1 MDGFDEAKMKQL
13 QMLKE
18 KMKISKAQKA
28 DEVKKTEETFT
39 HDVKNV
45 RSFESE
51 DLRYNKPGKRIVDV
65 FPANRK
71 ITHIKGN
78 RYTVQLKNGGTAY
91 TGKVKNGT
99 VRLANGTDTFDTPLD
114 FQEVMKRKNEKKRRE
129 LQRNNP
135 NNVNNFMGIKHVP
148 WGNKRGGMTASSAFR
163 GMNNR
168 HGNIRNGKQD
178 NKDGYN
184 NGNNE
189 DVHLRSAYSG
199 HVEDQGNDSPKG
211 RSNDMQDGDLLNGNS
226 LRNSDSQ
233 NVDDTKEEQSFG
245 TGVIRNTKSLN
256 SGPFKNFFA
265 QNGMFKEQQLDNT
278 SPFSQNV
285 LSESFP
291 GTYMNNNGSN
301 TMNWPGL
308 NGNSLHR
315 VKLNANVGSDDL
327 GSGGF
332 SRSAFGS
339 GGFSSNGIG
348 SDIVDNG
355 IVGKGSFGSE
365 HIDNGIV
372 GKGSFGSEHIDNG
385 VVGRGGF
392 GSDNVVNDNVDS
404 NVVGSSGFGRDIVDD
419 SSNVDSGNLGS
430 GSFGSGNLG
439 SGSFGSGNLGSGSF
453 GSGNLGSGGFGSGNL
468 GSGGFGSGIGSSIFG
483 RSSFSNSLTN
493 FGRSNLFS
501 SLAAKVNS
509 QNDGKTCKGSIG
521 NGAFNNKEVH
531 DRETKPLDDSDGVK
545 GNPFDSKGASNN
557 SNSANGS
564 LSGSRLNST
573 QNIPN
578 SNGKNDLLDSTINS
592 RGNPFFTSNS
602 KVSIFNSTGSI
613 FNKTTG
619 ITNSPFGSISNDNN
633 CVSNNTSK
641 KNIFGNVVADNN
653 AFRKTDKEKSIFGS
667 SGSGNN
673 IFGMSTPGKNPF
685 CSATSPIIGGT
696 AENSRI
702 FSNARGLTVGTAFNS
717 CSHEFSAK
725 APGICS
731 DKLVCD
737 ANGFKSKGVNIES
750 NVVMNTGG
758 NIVENAGKDGNV
770 CENNGTVSKSIDLI
784 TTNNRL
790 INESCIERS
799 SDGISGFGDYNGN
812 GEGKTDFGKSGA
824 SLSGFS
830 SYTSM
835 GAMQNKS
842 SFGRNTSNPFSSNEV
857 NSRVVTFNGT
867 LSHAENMRSGFP
879 NELAYGGIEENVNNS
894 RDSNNA
900 NGKCVQN
907 DIRVHNGSNNSSN
920 NCTVGSSDGGGVGIA
935 QQKDEMIET
944 LSNHHACGWDPKQ
957 DLLRASAE
965 NSNPRE
971 NDCDGDDTTGTNE
984 GREGKNI
991 RKKISNCFNNMIPSI
1006 FSSPSRKTEEVVDTI
1021 GENKKEERIGN
1032 EYVLQNLGIPMN
1044 MSHNSEVLLSEE
1056 KESKVEE
1063 GRISESM
1070 PGIGNKEVIYRQD
1083 SSSNNMDRTH
1093 PRCDTNVDASDSR
1106 RTFTVSDD
1114 MSNIQISTVDKGN
1127 DLKTNSQ
1134 TDGGQG
1140 TLLFSGEKSTFSSKL
1155 KAMKKKLSSKIRTD
1169 NNCSNIASTNIFGY
1183 ANGNHLNSN
1192 PPSSMT
1198 DLLSKSGPYQGD
1210 INGKGYMPSLYDT
1223 ESRKPQQSMYKNEQN
1238 EVANNRS
1245 DEQKNENT
1253 FGRFTEQHVNNS
1265 LNINAHNFESKVD
1278 FEKYSQVY
1286 KNMNYINKNMNYVGK
1301 CVPLTAEDVNNYVDA
1316 NLKCTRNYD
1325 ELSSA
1330 NKNFLETA
1338 KEMGNSVKTNEQLK
1352 SVVYDLNK
1360 NISRNACANASVT
1373 EEEDRLMSS
1382 SRNMTTTQLEYR
1394 NMEERSTH
1402 LLKSENANEKEIAF
1416 SGCNFATRRTISHI
1430 NNKKMT
1436 AMEKLTLINQRMRD
1450 ISTSEEAYSKDKIPE
1465 SAKKIMERED
1475 FALKNKSPQ
1484 TENEKKKVPR
1494 KMKPFVSSECSESFR
1509 NTFYPNEN
1517 NTYNI
1522 FSLKNLSNLDILKT
1536 YTGYSNNNGGEC
1548 DMYNNAHFSQGD
1560 VNAKY
1565 AENMKMSSSSN
1576 SATIPSTYFNEGNN
1590 NFKDSKMGMNNNNK
1604 MNTKNM
1610 DTNSLMYTNPYP
1622 ITSIRELNRRID
1634 YNAEN
1639 DVYTVNNNI
1648 NHLNSRSRVS
1658 EEKRAKYISKMER
1671 ELNSQT
1677 ELITNIYGSLE
1688 KNNFI
1693 YGNHQGANYDEGIN
1707 SGSDKSNKGIEVRKR
1722 NYDDITTNG
1731 SNDNVQNENLFSEQK
1746 KKVKTESN
1754 MENAEKEKNFSPKA
1768 NSERTE
1774 KGSNS
1779 SFINMSTYVREI
1791 RNAKTL
1797 DDISMNLSDYTMH
1810 SEKILCDLIND
1821 NLNMTLKISSLDDLP
1836 FLFEDLQ

>member
-71 ITHIKGN
+71 IAHIKGN
-78 RYTVQLKNGGTAY
+78 RYTIQLKNGGTAY

-135 NNVNNFMGIKHVP
+135 NSVNNFMGIKHAP
-148 WGNKRGGMTASSAFR
+148 WGNKRGGMTTSSAFR
-163 GMNNR
+163 GMNYR
-168 HGNIRNGKQD
+168 QGNMRNGKQD

-184 NGNNE
+184 KGNNE
-189 DVHLRSAYSG
+189 DIHLRSTYSD
-199 HVEDQGNDSPKG
+199 HVEGQGNDSPKE
-211 RSNDMQDGDLLNGNS
+211 RSNDMQDGDILNGNS
-226 LRNSDSQ
+226 VRNSDSQ
-233 NVDDTKEEQSFG
+233 NVDDTKEEHSFG
-245 TGVIRNTKSLN
+245 TGAIRNTKSLN

-265 QNGMFKEQQLDNT
+265 QNGMFKEQQLGNT

-291 GTYMNNNGSN
+291 RTCMSNNGSN

-315 VKLNANVGSDDL
+315 VKLSANVGSGDL

-332 SRSAFGS
+332 SKSAFSS
-339 GGFSSNGIG
+339 GGFSSNGIS
-348 SDIVDNG
+348 SDIVDND
-355 IVGKGSFGSE
+355 IVGRGSFGSE
-365 HIDNGIV
+365 NIDNGIV
-372 GKGSFGSEHIDNG
+372 G
-385 VVGRGGF
+385 RGGL
-392 GSDNVVNDNVDS
+392 GSDNVDNDNVDS
-404 NVVGSSGFGRDIVDD
+404 NIVRSSGFGRDIVD
-419 SSNVDSGNLGS
+419 SANVDSDNVGS
-430 GSFGSGNLG
+430 SG
-439 SGSFGSGNLGSGSF
+439 F
-453 GSGNLGSGGFGSGNL
+453 GSGGFGSGNGGSSCF
-468 GSGGFGSGIGSSIFG
+468 GSGCFGSGNGGIGSSIFG
-483 RSSFSNSLTN
+483 RGSFSNSLTN

-509 QNDGKTCKGSIG
+509 QNDDKTCKGSIG
-521 NGAFNNKEVH
+521 NGVFNNKEVH
-531 DRETKPLDDSDGVK
+531 GRETKPLGDSDGVK
-545 GNPFDSKGASNN
+545 GNPFDLKGATNN
-557 SNSANGS
+557 SNNANDS
-564 LSGSRLNST
+564 LSGSRLSST

-578 SNGKNDLLDSTINS
+578 CNGKNDVLDRTINS
-592 RGNPFFTSNS
+592 SGNPFSPTNN

-633 CVSNNTSK
+633 CVSNNTSR

-653 AFRKTDKEKSIFGS
+653 AFRKADNEKSIFGS
-667 SGSGNN
+667 SASGNN

-696 AENSRI
+696 TESSRI

-717 CSHEFSAK
+717 CSDEFSAK

-731 DKLVCD
+731 DKLVYD
-737 ANGFKSKGVNIES
+737 ANGFKNEGGNNES
-750 NVVMNTGG
+750 NVVMNTDG
-758 NIVENAGKDGNV
+758 NVLANVGKNGNV
-770 CENNGTVSKSIDLI
+770 CENSGTVSKSIDLI

-790 INESCIERS
+790 INESCNNRS
-799 SDGISGFGDYNGN
+799 RDGISGTVDNNGD
-812 GEGKTDFGKSGA
+812 GEGKKDFGKSGS

-842 SFGRNTSNPFSSNEV
+842 LFDRNASKPFSSNEL
-857 NSRVVTFNGT
+857 NSRVVKFNGT
-867 LSHAENMRSGFP
+867 LSHAENMRSDFP
-879 NELAYGGIEENVNNS
+879 NEHAYGGIEENVNNS

-900 NGKCVQN
+900 QGECVRN

-920 NCTVGSSDGGGVGIA
+920 ECTVGSSDSGGVGIA
-935 QQKDEMIET
+935 QQKDETIET

-957 DLLRASAE
+957 DLLHASAE
-965 NSNPRE
+965 NSNSRE
-971 NDCDGDDTTGTNE
+971 NDCDGDDTAGTNE
-984 GREGKNI
+984 GAEGKNI
-991 RKKISNCFNNMIPSI
+991 LKKISNCFNNMIAST
-1006 FSSPSRKTEEVVDTI
+1006 FSSPSRKTAEVVDTI
-1021 GENKKEERIGN
+1021 GENKKEERIDN
-1032 EYVLQNLGIPMN
+1032 ECVFQNLGISMN
-1044 MSHNSEVLLSEE
+1044 INHNSEVLLSEE

-1070 PGIGNKEVIYRQD
+1070 PGNVNKEAIYHQD
-1083 SSSNNMDRTH
+1083 SSSNNMERSH
-1093 PRCDTNVDASDSR
+1093 LRCDTNVDASDSR
-1106 RTFTVSDD
+1106 GTFTVSDN
-1114 MSNIQISTVDKGN
+1114 MSNIQICTVGNGN

-1134 TDGGQG
+1134 TDGDQD
-1140 TLLFSGEKSTFSSKL
+1140 TLLFSREKSTFSSKL
-1155 KAMKKKLSSKIRTD
+1155 KAMKKKLSSKISTD
-1169 NNCSNIASTNIFGY
+1169 NNCNNIVSTNIFGY
-1183 ANGNHLNSN
+1183 ASGNYLNSN
-1192 PPSSMT
+1192 PPSNMT
-1198 DLLSKSGPYQGD
+1198 DLSFKSGPYQGD

-1223 ESRKPQQSMYKNEQN
+1223 ESRKPQPSMDKNEQK
-1238 EVANNRS
+1238 EDANNRS
-1245 DEQKNENT
+1245 DELKNENT
-1253 FGRFTEQHVNNS
+1253 FGRFTERHVNNS
-1265 LNINAHNFESKVD
+1265 LNINAHNFERKED
-1278 FEKYSQVY
+1278 FEKYNQVY
-1286 KNMNYINKNMNYVGK
+1286 KNMNYINKNMNYVSK
-1301 CVPLTAEDVNNYVDA
+1301 CAPATAEDVNNYVDA

-1325 ELSSA
+1325 ELSSF
-1330 NKNFLETA
+1330 NKDFLETA
-1338 KEMGNSVKTNEQLK
+1338 KEIGNSVKTNEQIK
-1352 SVVYDLNK
+1352 SVVYDLSK
-1360 NISRNACANASVT
+1360 NISRSACANASIT
-1373 EEEDRLMSS
+1373 EEEDRVVSS
-1382 SRNMTTTQLEYR
+1382 SRNMTTQLEFR
-1394 NMEERSTH
+1394 NMDERSTN
-1402 LLKSENANEKEIAF
+1402 LLKSGNANEKEIAF

-1436 AMEKLTLINQRMRD
+1436 AMEKLMLINQRMRD

-1484 TENEKKKVPR
+1484 SENEKKKAPR
-1494 KMKPFVSSECSESFR
+1494 KIKPFVSSECSESFR

-1536 YTGYSNNNGGEC
+1536 YTGYSNHNGGEC
-1548 DMYNNAHFSQGD
+1548 DVYNNAQFSQGD

-1565 AENMKMSSSSN
+1565 GEHMKMSSSSN
-1576 SATIPSTYFNEGNN
+1576 SAKIPSTYFNEGNN
-1590 NFKDSKMGMNNNNK
+1590 NFKDSKMGMNNNNN

-1610 DTNSLMYTNPYP
+1610 YTNSLMYTNPYP

-1648 NHLNSRSRVS
+1648 NLLNSPSRVS
-1658 EEKRAKYISKMER
+1658 EEKRAKYMSKMER

-1693 YGNHQGANYDEGIN
+1693 YGSHQGTNYDEGIN
-1707 SGSDKSNKGIEVRKR
+1707 SGSDKSNKVIEVRKR
-1722 NYDDITTNG
+1722 NYDNITTNCP
-1731 SNDNVQNENLFSEQK
+1731 NDNVQNENLFSVQK
-1746 KKVKTESN
+1746 KKVKTEYN
-1754 MENAEKEKNFSPKA
+1754 MENAEKEKNFSPNT

-1774 KGSNS
+1774 KGGNSN
-1779 SFINMSTYVREI
+1779 FINMSTYVREI

-1797 DDISMNLSDYTMH
+1797 EDISRNLSDYTMQ